1 MSGAKDKGPLELSS
15 NLRLAVSVK
24 HTSQVLF
31 KFPQLPRIERA
42 KLTFNN
48 G

>member
-24 HTSQVLF
+24 HTSHVFF
-31 KFPQLPRIERA
+31 KFPQLPLIERSN
-42 KLTFNN
+42 LTFNN